1 MPLLK
6 NQIMK
11 NFLSSLLAT
20 LVGIIIMTIVVF
32 LIFLGIVAAS
42 TSKEVPDV
50 KENSLLVAKFNAH
63 IIDRTDNNPFSKLMT
78 GNFAYNEAMGL
89 DQILK
94 DLEKAKNDDNIKGL
108 FLRLGNVPSGLT
120 TLSEVRD
127 ALLDFKSSGKF
138 LYAYADIFTQ
148 KSYYLAT
155 AADSVFMTPEGMFRL
170 TGLSAEATFYK
181 NALDKLG
188 IEMQVVKHGSYKSAA
203 ETFTRESLSD
213 ENREQIQG
221 YVGGIWNKMVA
232 DISESRGIP
241 AEKLNRYADE
251 LISMENKNLVET
263 GMIDGLIYYDEML
276 SVLKEKLNVEEKE
289 DLEAIRLTSYKD
301 VVVKEKKGYSRDK
314 IAVVYGMGMVV
325 DGNAGEGYIGSERI
339 AKAIRK
345 ARRDKSVKAIVFRI
359 NSGGG
364 SVVASD
370 VVYREALLAAREKP
384 FVASMGDV
392 AASGGYYI
400 AAPADT
406 ILASPSTI
414 TGSIGVIFSMPN
426 MKELMNDKLGV
437 TTDVVKTNRH
447 ADILSVFDPLDPQ
460 ERQFIQKSVDDTYEH
475 FVSLVA
481 EHRNK
486 SYDEIDALAGGRVWS
501 GTDALDL
508 GLIDMFGGLEKSIEV
523 AAEMAG
529 LETYRLQSLPKLDDP
544 FTALMK
550 ELTGGARI
558 KAIEKELGSDFI
570 HYKNIREI
578 SKMRGLQ
585 AIMPYQIELK

>member
-1 MPLLK
+1 
-6 NQIMK
+6 MK

-20 LVGIIIMTIVVF
+20 LVGLLIMTLVVF
-32 LIFLGIVAAS
+32 LIFMGIVAAS

-50 KENSLLVAKFNAH
+50 KENSLLVAKFDAR
-63 IIDRTDNNPFSKLMT
+63 IIDRADYNPLSKLVP
-78 GNFAYNEAMGL
+78 GNFAYDELMGL
-89 DQILK
+89 EQILK
-94 DLEKAKNDDNIKGL
+94 DLEKARNDDKINGI
-108 FLRLGNVPSGLT
+108 FLRLGNVPTGIS

-138 LYAYADIFTQ
+138 IYAYADIFTQ

-155 AADSVFMTPEGMFRL
+155 AADSIFMTPEGMFML

-203 ETFTRESLSD
+203 ESFTRESLSD
-213 ENREQIQG
+213 ENREQIEG
-221 YVGGIWNKMVA
+221 YVGGIWKKMVS

-241 AEKLNRYADE
+241 EEKLNLYADE
-251 LISMENKNLVET
+251 LVSMENKKLVET
-263 GMIDGLIYYDEML
+263 GMIDSLMYYDEML
-276 SVLKEKLNVEEKE
+276 SLMKKKLGVEEKD
-289 DLEAIRLTSYKD
+289 DLDAIGLKSYKD
-301 VVVKEKKGYSRDK
+301 VVSKEKKDVSRDK
-314 IAVVYGMGMVV
+314 IAVVYAMGMVV
-325 DGNAGEGYIGSERI
+325 DGNAGEGNIGSERI

-345 ARRDKSVKAIVFRI
+345 ARRDKTVKAIVFRI

-370 VVYREALLAAREKP
+370 VIYREALLAAKEKP

-447 ADILSVFDPLDPQ
+447 ADIFTVFDPLDPQ
-460 ERQFIQKSVDDTYEH
+460 ERHFIQKSVDDAYEN
-475 FVSLVA
+475 FVNLVA
-481 EHRNK
+481 DNRNL
-486 SYDEIDALAGGRVWS
+486 SFDEIDAIAGGRVWS

-508 GLIDMFGGLEKSIEV
+508 GLVDMFGGLGKSIEV

-529 LETYRLQSLPKLDDP
+529 LENYRLQSLPKLEDP
-544 FTALMK
+544 FTALLK
-550 ELTGGARI
+550 ELTGGARM
-558 KAIEKELGSDFI
+558 KAIEKELGSEFI
-570 HYKNIREI
+570 HYKNIQEI
-578 SKMRGLQ
+578 SKMHGLQ
-585 AIMPYQIELK
+585 AIMPFHIELQ